1 MMVLGSQEEEEAS
14 GDGSLFSMMTLLMN
28 PFIIAMGVI
37 AMRQM
42 RKMHESVISCYM
54 NLSLGII
61 MMIIVFASGSNLN
74 IIHSF
79 GKVEWIVTVL
89 MSLSVVIS

>member
-61 MMIIVFASGSNLN
+61 MMIIVFGSGSNLN